1 MLTESAGAAQDM
13 LVGDLTLAPSA
24 AVARRARPASRRHRV
39 TDPALVHA
47 AKRANSPLKRIF
59 DFTAA
64 AGGLVFLA
72 PLLAPVALLVKLQ
85 DGGPVF
91 FGHERAGRYSKAF
104 KCWKFRT
111 MRPDSAALLQAY
123 LAENPAALE
132 EWQRT
137 QKLENDPRVTPI
149 GRFLRATSLDELPQ
163 LFNVLLGEM
172 SLVGPRPVPKAELND
187 RYGKERRYYLL
198 MRPGITGLWQV
209 SGRSNTT
216 YERRIA
222 FDREYA
228 IKWSFKRDIEIIL
241 RTLPAVLKAEGAR

>member
-1 MLTESAGAAQDM
+1 MLTESAGAAHDT
-13 LVGDLTLAPSA
+13 LVGDLNLVPAV

-47 AKRANSPLKRIF
+47 AKRANSPLKRVF

-64 AGGLVFLA
+64 AGGLLFLA
-72 PLLAPVALLVKLQ
+72 PLLVPVAIAVKLQ

-111 MRPDSAALLQAY
+111 MRPNSGDLLQSY
-123 LAENPAALE
+123 LADNPAAVE

-137 QKLENDPRVTPI
+137 QKLENDPRVTAI

-172 SLVGPRPVPKAELND
+172 SLVGPRPVPKAELNE

-228 IKWSFKRDIEIIL
+228 TKWSFTRDIDIIL
-241 RTLPAVLKAEGAR
+241 RTLPAVLKADGAR

>member
-1 MLTESAGAAQDM
+1 
-13 LVGDLTLAPSA
+13 
-24 AVARRARPASRRHRV
+24 V
-39 TDPALVHA
+39 TDPQLVHA

-64 AGGLVFLA
+64 AGGLIFLA
-72 PLLAPVALLVKLQ
+72 PLLVPIAVAIKLS

-111 MRPDSAALLQAY
+111 MREGAGDLLASY
-123 LAENPAALE
+123 LAANPEAAE
-132 EWQRT
+132 EWRLT
-137 QKLENDPRVTPI
+137 QKLENDPRVTAI

-163 LFNVLLGEM
+163 LFNVLIGEM
-172 SLVGPRPVPKAELND
+172 SLVGPRPVPKRELDD

-216 YERRIA
+216 YERRVA

-228 IKWSFKRDIEIIL
+228 AGWSFKRDIEIIL
-241 RTLPAVLKAEGAR
+241 KTLPAVLKAEGAR